1 MLMDSLRC
9 FDNYGSIKNYIAKNE
24 DIKSNII
31 FLVTLEFTT
40 DKILQF
46 YIPMNDLN
54 TLEKLLEYGVVFK
67 MYLGLGEIEYVN
79 TRHIV
84 KVHIEDKHE
93 V

>member
-1 MLMDSLRC
+1 MNSLNC
-9 FDNYGSIKNYIAKNE
+9 FDNYGSIKNYITENK

-31 FLVTLEFTT
+31 FLVTIEFTT

-46 YIPMNDLN
+46 YIPMNDLH
-54 TLEKLLEYGVVFK
+54 TLEKSLEYGVVFK
-67 MYLGLGEIEYVN
+67 MYLGSGEIEYVN

-84 KVHIEDKHE
+84 KVYVEDRYE